1 MIRVDIRPRQRNSHK
16 ADADR
21 RFPTHLAWLRKR
33 PCLLAG
39 RAGHIC
45 EGVMEASHSDADGM
59 KGLSLKSPDYHAVP
73 LCSGAHREKDSI
85 GLRTWQAKYSVDH
98 LEAGRAYGK
107 ASPHRARWAHVEG
120 APR

>member
-1 MIRVDIRPRQRNSHK
+1 MLRVDTRPRKRNSGK
-16 ADADR
+16 ADAGR

-39 RAGHIC
+39 KAGHEC
-45 EGVMEASHSDADGM
+45 AGVMEASHSDADGL
-59 KGLSLKSPDYHAVP
+59 KGMGIKSPDYHAVP

-85 GLRTWQAKYSVDH
+85 GLETWESRYGVSH
-98 LEAGRAYGK
+98 FEAGKAYGR
-107 ASPHRARWAHVEG
+107 ASPHKARWAHVAG